1 MKQKS
6 DTLQIPGLLLSG
18 FQILPQLGKAFLAVF
33 YAQVVDLLELPRVSF
48 CAMDVDGLRW
58 AEDEGFARLFPLGQ
72 FLQGLVIGFV
82 AVEKLP
88 GDLGVGAL

>member
-33 YAQVVDLLELPRVSF
+33 HSQVVDLLELLGVSF
-48 CAMDVDGLRW
+48 CAVDVDGL
-58 AEDEGFARLFPLGQ
+58 
-72 FLQGLVIGFV
+72 
-82 AVEKLP
+82 
-88 GDLGVGAL
+88 